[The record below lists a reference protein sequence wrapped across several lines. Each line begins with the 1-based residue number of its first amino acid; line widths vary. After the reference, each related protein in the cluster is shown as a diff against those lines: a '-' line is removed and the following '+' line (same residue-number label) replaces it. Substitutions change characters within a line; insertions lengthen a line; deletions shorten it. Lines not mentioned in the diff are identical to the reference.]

1 MAATLL
7 KKRLW
12 HGCFPVNIAKF
23 LRTSIWKNN
32 CERLLLKQKIRK
44 TVFFPRLLNQYMV
57 MIGMLYKAD
66 PNPDTDLQKKW
77 TLYKNLWYEI
87 FATNLAFRKIQGLL
101 FQVWQCL
108 FQILAEKYPNKAIC
122 SKCNYFYF

>member
-66 PNPDTDLQKKW
+66 PNPDTDLQKKQTLGLHKKR
-77 TLYKNLWYEI
+77 TLYK
-87 FATNLAFRKIQGLL
+87 KIYGMSFLKQTLL
-101 FQVWQCL
+101 F
-108 FQILAEKYPNKAIC
+108 EK
-122 SKCNYFYF
+122 SKDFYFKYGNGFFKF

>member
-1 MAATLL
+1 MAANLL

-23 LRTSIWKNN
+23 LRTSICKNN

-66 PNPDTDLQKKW
+66 PNPDTDLQKKR

-87 FATNLAFRKIQGLL
+87 FAANLAFRKIQGLL
-101 FQVWQCL
+101 FQVWQ
-108 FQILAEKYPNKAIC
+108 
-122 SKCNYFYF
+122 